1 MCGDKARRASRGMW
15 NLGDLGKKFPHII
28 LRTVESLRNVVIG
41 IIMGRGSRCRHGENF
56 ILERSFG

>member
-1 MCGDKARRASRGMW
+1 MW

-41 IIMGRGSRCRHGENF
+41 IIMRRGSRCRHGENF